1 MIKKSKFK
9 SILLVA
15 LSLVLIFSNIN
26 NIRAAEAAPIK
37 LVVDGSD
44 ITYQSAPII
53 ENDRTL
59 VPVRFVTEAL
69 GATVSW
75 DGVNRTVMIE
85 RGSRKL
91 FLKIGSYLVSY
102 DDGASF
108 TISDVAPKIINDR
121 TYVPIRLV
129 SNAFGIGI
137 EWDGDTRT
145 VHVDSSKTSVVQPFF
160 DMNITSHSDGSI
172 INGETTVSIVVDS
185 KLMEKATEVRILLLD
200 TSTFRGFVI
209 ARGKA
214 TDTDFNFLP
223 DPGDN
228 GDKILVAALY
238 DNSGTFI
245 GGDSTAVVIQITPE
259 VSVTGLSQYQV
270 IKDNVQI
277 VPKFNFQTAYIDY
290 EIENTRTG
298 YTKTKK
304 EQDPSGSYSW
314 TPVYEQNGIN
324 LLRVTAYD
332 SNGNSYES
340 PPLSVISS
348 VKRELSL
355 AGVWQ
360 GMTIDRAVTL
370 YASRNY
376 DVDDTHFLIRDVETG
391 KISVLGKIPYGG
403 FTWFPGPDEA
413 GEKDLFVRVKDTSGI
428 YHQSKPVRVIV
439 DGSPK
444 VQLKGIGPS
453 QVVSTST
460 VLSIKSNIEPDRLS
474 YKLTEKATGSE
485 SYLHPDT
492 DTTGKASLFASA
504 FPEGD
509 YIIHAE
515 AYYQGSLITS
525 SKVNFSIFNGKTYGP
540 IPVTTKDQFLNFA
553 SEMAVASL
561 DKTGMSAALQTS
573 QAILETGWGQSV
585 PVDKYTGKF
594 SNNLFGIKGAGSNGS
609 VVSNT
614 WEVFNGVTYR
624 IDANFRA
631 YSSINEGWDDHKG
644 FLLALSRYETFRSVM
659 YDSMEG
665 AWALKRAGYATDPL
679 YAVKLIKIITR
690 YNLNELDETGL

>member
-1 MIKKSKFK
+1 MIKKFKFK
-9 SILLVA
+9 SILLIV
-15 LSLVLIFSNIN
+15 LSLVLIFSYIKNIK
-26 NIRAAEAAPIK
+26 AAEAAPIK

-75 DGVNRTVMIE
+75 DGVNKTVTIE
-85 RGSRKL
+85 RGFGKL

-102 DDGASF
+102 DDGDSY

-137 EWDGDTRT
+137 EWDGETRT

-172 INGETTVSIVVDS
+172 INGETTVSIAVDS
-185 KLMEKATEVRILLLD
+185 ELTEKATEARILLLD
-200 TSTFRGFVI
+200 TSTFRGYVI

-214 TDTDFNFLP
+214 SDTDFRYMP
-223 DPGDN
+223 DPGDK

-238 DNSGTFI
+238 DSSGAFI
-245 GGDSTAVVIQITPE
+245 GGDSAAVAIQITPE

-270 IKDNVQI
+270 IHDNVQI
-277 VPKFNFQTAYIDY
+277 FPEFNFQTAYIDY

-298 YTKTKK
+298 YTKTIK

-314 TPVYEQNGIN
+314 TPIYEQNGIN

-332 SNGNSYES
+332 SKAELEKG
-340 PPLSVISS
+340 PPLSVISPY
-348 VKRELSL
+348 RCHLAL
-355 AGVWQ
+355 AGVSQ

-376 DVDDTHFLIRDVETG
+376 DVDDTHFLIRDVESG

-403 FTWFPGPDEA
+403 FTWFPGPEEA

-428 YHQSKPVRVIV
+428 YHQSKPVRIIV

-444 VQLKGIGPS
+444 VQLKGVGPS
-453 QVVSTST
+453 QVVSEST
-460 VLSIKSNIEPDRLS
+460 VLSIKSNVEPDRLS
-474 YKLTEKATGSE
+474 YKLTEKTTGSQF
-485 SYLHPDT
+485 YLHPDT
-492 DTTGKASLFASA
+492 DTSDKASLFASA
-504 FPEGD
+504 FPEGG
-509 YIIHAE
+509 YTIHAE
-515 AYYQGSLITS
+515 IYYQGSLITS
-525 SKVNFSIFNGKTYGP
+525 SKVDFTIFNGKTYGP
-540 IPVTTKDQFLNFA
+540 IPVTTKDQFLDFA
-553 SEMAVASL
+553 SELAVASL
-561 DKTGMSAALQTS
+561 DETGMSAALQTA

-594 SNNLFGIKGAGSNGS
+594 SNNLFGIKGTGSNGS
-609 VVSNT
+609 VISNT
-614 WEVFNGVTYR
+614 WEVFNGISYR

-631 YSSINEGWDDHKG
+631 YNNINEGWDDHKG

-690 YNLNELDETGL
+690 YNLNELDETSF